1 MPRPVIDID
10 RLNNLNAKMGKLT
23 IPMKMVKKKVKTA
36 RKIARPIVKTAKKTK
51 KKVKKM
57 RR

>member
-36 RKIARPIVKTAKKTK
+36 RKIARPIVKTAKK
-51 KKVKKM
+51 KVK

>member
-10 RLNNLNAKMGKLT
+10 RLNNLNDKMGKLT

-36 RKIARPIVKTAKKTK
+36 RKIARPIVKTAKK
-51 KKVKKM
+51 KVKKM